1 MTLPCT
7 TQEDGGN
14 TQWCQARGQE
24 AMSRNWRTKGSTQTC
39 PYCVGQINHRG
50 KNFPLWRYPKAVWT
64 HSWLMCHR
72 APCLSRE
79 VGLDGPFPPYW
90 FCVIILGPKM
100 FLPQEE
106 GLAPS
111 ICFHWNCSSGFKSEF
126 KLRIPPLEYSQD
138 RQHGYCQ
145 PQSKQLAH
153 SSRAYLC
160 TSYFGTLYSPCLSVD
175 PAVILQF
182 VFEEIERCSLTSLDQ
197 IFNRNSCWRKAD

>member
-111 ICFHWNCSSGFKSEF
+111 IYASIGTAHLGSNLNSNWEFHPWSTLKTDSMVIASPRANSWHTAAGHTCVHPTLGH
-126 KLRIPPLEYSQD
+126 RIPHVSLWI
-138 RQHGYCQ
+138 
-145 PQSKQLAH
+145 QLLFCNLCLKKLKDAH
-153 SSRAYLC
+153 WLH
-160 TSYFGTLYSPCLSVD
+160 
-175 PAVILQF
+175 
-182 VFEEIERCSLTSLDQ
+182 
-197 IFNRNSCWRKAD
+197 